1 MRPAFSVAV
10 VLGLWIVGCDSGPA
24 AVALGSRQQ
33 REDRAHHLV
42 RDAVND
48 LASGATASA
57 RGRIDSAVA
66 LRGGDASAR
75 TRVAVDLMEA
85 GRPEAA
91 ERLLLPALSQNNP
104 DALPALGWGA
114 LATAAAKRGD
124 SDTERQARERAVE
137 RARREIQRFGTRPT
151 TDIERVRRI
160 RELLDLAKYHS
171 LPPAD
176 GQAVIAA
183 CREAVAV
190 ARQSPIARSRLAR
203 ALADYGASDL
213 EKDEA
218 VETALEAIQFHREQ
232 AGGAGEPAE
241 LQDAYGW
248 ALLRRGQGTDT
259 EAACRVLGDA
269 IEDMP
274 ENPDLRFH
282 YALAL
287 AACGKRDAAAVE
299 LGRALLLRPD
309 FPEAMAAKQS
319 IGESVGD
326 SATKD

>member
-1 MRPAFSVAV
+1 MRSTLAAV
-10 VLGLWIVGCDSGPA
+10 IFLGFGVVGCDAGPA
-24 AVALGSRQQ
+24 GVALGSRQQ
-33 REDRAHHLV
+33 REERALQLV
-42 RDAVND
+42 RDAVSD
-48 LASGATASA
+48 LSKGATSSA

-75 TRVAVDLMEA
+75 TRVAVDLLEA

-91 ERLLLPALSQNNP
+91 ERLLMPSLSDTNP
-104 DALPALGWGA
+104 SALPALGWGV
-114 LATAAAKRGD
+114 LATAAAKQGD
-124 SDTERQARERAVE
+124 SETEQQARTRAVE
-137 RARREIQRFGTRPT
+137 QARREAERFGTRPS

-176 GQAVIAA
+176 GRQVIAA

-203 ALADYGASDL
+203 ALADYGRTNA
-213 EKDEA
+213 ERDEA

-232 AGGAGEPAE
+232 VGAARD
-241 LQDAYGW
+241 LADLHDAYGW

-274 ENPDLRFH
+274 ENPDLRLH
-282 YALAL
+282 YGLAL
-287 AACGKRDAAAVE
+287 AACGKRDAAEVE

-309 FPEAMAAKQS
+309 FPEAMAAKQA
-319 IGESVGD
+319 IEETFRKPNP
-326 SATKD
+326 AR

>member
-1 MRPAFSVAV
+1 MRPTLSVAV

-33 REDRAHHLV
+33 REDRALQLV

-66 LRGGDASAR
+66 LRGGDASAK
-75 TRVAVDLMEA
+75 TRVAVDLLEA

-91 ERLLLPALSQNNP
+91 ERLLLPALSQSRA
-104 DALPALGWGA
+104 DALPALGWGV

-124 SDTERQARERAVE
+124 SETERQARERAGE
-137 RARREIQRFGTRPT
+137 QARREIERFGTRPA

-160 RELLDLAKYHS
+160 RELLDLAKYHA

-176 GQAVIAA
+176 GKAVIAA

-203 ALADYGASDL
+203 ALADHGVSDA

-232 AGGAGEPAE
+232 SGGVGESAE

-248 ALLRRGQGTDT
+248 ALLRRGQGNDT
-259 EAACRVLGDA
+259 EAACRVLGDTV
-269 IEDMP
+269 EDMP

-287 AACGKRDAAAVE
+287 AACGKRDAAEVE

-319 IGESVGD
+319 LGESLRK
-326 SATKD
+326 ATTND